1 VRPFGRLANRNEPTR
16 RFERLYCETCEH
28 DLTVDHTPERA
39 LDEYLV
45 SLSQSGSSEA
55 LDGLARRWTP
65 RLLRYAAR
73 LLGGRDSAE
82 AARDVVQE
90 TWIGAIRGLRGL
102 RDPAQFP
109 AWIYGIATRKCAD
122 AIRANIRRRRLDW
135 EAAGESSRTVENLT
149 SDSQI
154 DLANG
159 IRRLPPIHRAVVH
172 LLYREELSVDEIAA
186 VLGIPAGTVKSRL
199 HHARDTLK
207 RQLSATPVRIEGAL
221 RKQEI
226 S

>member
-1 VRPFGRLANRNEPTR
+1 MEQ
-16 RFERLYCETCEH
+16 
-28 DLTVDHTPERA
+28 TPGRA

-45 SLSQSGSSEA
+45 SLSQAGSIEA

-65 RLLRYAAR
+65 RLLRYATR
-73 LLGGRDSAE
+73 VLGGSGDSAE

-90 TWIGAIRGLRGL
+90 TWMGAIRGLRGL

-122 AIRANIRRRRLDW
+122 VIRANTRRRRLDARV
-135 EAAGESSRTVENLT
+135 EADDMGRQMNSVT
-149 SDSQI
+149 SEEQI
-154 DLANG
+154 DLATAISG
-159 IRRLPPIHRAVVH
+159 LPPIHRAAVH
-172 LLYREELSVDEIAA
+172 LFYREDLSVDEIAS

-199 HHARDTLK
+199 HHARETLK
-207 RQLSATPVRIEGAL
+207 RQLGAAVPG
-221 RKQEI
+221 RNEADSPKWGI

>member
-1 VRPFGRLANRNEPTR
+1 MNRQALSSDST
-16 RFERLYCETCEH
+16 FETCKH
-28 DLTVDHTPERA
+28 HSTVDDTPGRS

-45 SLSQSGSSEA
+45 SLSQAGSSEA

-73 LLGGRDSAE
+73 VLGGSDAAE

-122 AIRANIRRRRLDW
+122 AIRANRRRRRLDTQS
-135 EAAGESSRTVENLT
+135 AAGGSRQDPGLPPEH
-149 SDSQI
+149 QI
-154 DLANG
+154 DLATA
-159 IRRLPPIHRAVVH
+159 IRGLPP
-172 LLYREELSVDEIAA
+172 
-186 VLGIPAGTVKSRL
+186 
-199 HHARDTLK
+199 
-207 RQLSATPVRIEGAL
+207 
-221 RKQEI
+221 
-226 S
+226 

>member
-1 VRPFGRLANRNEPTR
+1 
-16 RFERLYCETCEH
+16 
-28 DLTVDHTPERA
+28 VDQTPERA

-45 SLSQSGSSEA
+45 LLSQTGSVEA

-73 LLGGRDSAE
+73 VLGGSGDAAE
-82 AARDVVQE
+82 TARDVVQE

-122 AIRANIRRRRLDW
+122 TIRANSRRRKLDTQGV
-135 EAAGESSRTVENLT
+135 AGSSRQEPGLLAEH
-149 SDSQI
+149 QI
-154 DLANG
+154 DLATA
-159 IRRLPPIHRAVVH
+159 IRGLPPMHRAVVH
-172 LLYREELSVDEIAA
+172 LFYLEEMSVEEIASI
-186 VLGIPAGTVKSRL
+186 LEIPSGTVKSRL
-199 HHARDTLK
+199 HHAREALR
-207 RQLSATPVRIEGAL
+207 RQLGGRAQIAMKPTRGDEGF
-221 RKQEI
+221 

>member
-1 VRPFGRLANRNEPTR
+1 MNQQGGSSDSTF
-16 RFERLYCETCEH
+16 ETCEH
-28 DLTVDHTPERA
+28 ALSVDDTPERA

-45 SLSQSGSSEA
+45 SLSQAGSSEA

-73 LLGGRDSAE
+73 VLGGSDSAE

-90 TWIGAIRGLRGL
+90 TWVGAIRGLRGL

-109 AWIYGIATRKCAD
+109 AWIYGIATRKCTD
-122 AIRANIRRRRLDW
+122 AIRANTRRKRRDAQ
-135 EAAGESSRTVENLT
+135 AAAESPGTVENVS
-149 SDSQI
+149 SDQRI
-154 DLANG
+154 DLATA

-172 LLYREELSVDEIAA
+172 LYYREEMSVEEIAS
-186 VLGIPAGTVKSRL
+186 VLGIPAGTIKSRL
-199 HHARDTLK
+199 HHARDALK
-207 RQLSATPVRIEGAL
+207 RQMGAA
-221 RKQEI
+221 